1 MKILQV
7 NCVFRKGSTGKIMDD
22 IHKSLKNKEI
32 ESIICYG
39 RGEKVVEHDIY
50 KISSELEAKLN
61 NLRSRLGG
69 LQYGGSFIAT
79 RRLIKII
86 KREKPDIVH
95 LHCINGF
102 FVNIYRLLD
111 FLKKNDVPT
120 VLTLHA
126 EFMYTGNCG
135 HAYECDKWKTGC
147 GKCPSLR
154 KSTYSYTFDRTAF
167 AWKKMKKAFDDFDK
181 LIVTSVSPWL
191 EQRSL
196 MSPIIKDKKHTVIMN
211 GVDCDVFYR
220 HSDADKL
227 KEKMELNGKKVLLFV
242 TASFSSPVKGGNY
255 IIELAK
261 KLGNEYA
268 VIVIGSRGNPNDLPN
283 NMINLGRIENQDELA
298 QYYSMADLS
307 VIAGKKETF
316 GMPVAES
323 LCCGTPV
330 VGFKAGGP
338 EGIAL
343 SGYSEFVEYGDIDA
357 LYQSALKMINTE
369 FNRNIISTVAQAVY
383 SKEKMCDA
391 FIKVYNRVKEI

>member
-22 IHKSLKNKEI
+22 IHKSLKNNGI
-32 ESIICYG
+32 ESIVCYG
-39 RGEKVVEHDIY
+39 RGEKIVEHDIY
-50 KISSELEAKLN
+50 KTSSELEAKLN

-86 KREKPDIVH
+86 KSEKPDVVH

-102 FVNIYRLLD
+102 FVNIYKLLN
-111 FLKKNDVPT
+111 FLKKNNIPT

-154 KSTYSYTFDRTAF
+154 NSTYSYTFDRTAF
-167 AWKKMKKAFDDFDK
+167 AWKKMKKTFDDFDK

-196 MSPIIKDKKHTVIMN
+196 MSPIINDKKHTVIMN
-211 GVDCDVFYR
+211 GVDCDIFYR

-255 IIELAK
+255 VIELAK

-268 VIVIGSRGNPNDLPN
+268 VIVIGSRENPDDLPD

-338 EGIAL
+338 ESIAL
-343 SGYSEFVEYGDIDA
+343 LECSEFVEYGDIDA
-357 LYQSALKMINTE
+357 LYQSTLKMINAE
-369 FNRNIISTVAQAVY
+369 INRNIISADAQAIY

-391 FIKVYNRVKEI
+391 FIKAYNKVKEI

>member
-7 NCVFRKGSTGKIMDD
+7 NCVFRTGSTGRIMDD
-22 IHKSLKNKEI
+22 IHKSLKNNGI
-32 ESIICYG
+32 ESIVCYG
-39 RGEKVVEHDIY
+39 RGVKIVEPDIY
-50 KISSELEAKLN
+50 KISSELAAKLN

-69 LQYGGSFIAT
+69 LQYSGSFIAT
-79 RRLIKII
+79 RRIIKII
-86 KREKPDIVH
+86 RREKPDVVH

-111 FLKKNDVPT
+111 FLKKNDIPT

-126 EFMYTGNCG
+126 EFMHTGNCG

-147 GKCPSLR
+147 GKCPNLR
-154 KSTYSYTFDRTAF
+154 KATYSHTFDRTAF
-167 AWKKMKKAFDDFDK
+167 AWKKMKKAFIGFDK

-196 MSPIIKDKKHTVIMN
+196 MSPILKDKKHIVVMN
-211 GVDCDVFYR
+211 GVDCDIFYR
-220 HSDADKL
+220 HRDTDRL
-227 KEKMELNGKKVLLFV
+227 REKMGLKGKKILLFV

-261 KLGNEYA
+261 KLGSEYA
-268 VIVIGSRGNPNDLPN
+268 VIVIGGGEAPGDLPD
-283 NMINLGRIENQDELA
+283 NMINLGRVESCNELA
-298 QYYSMADLS
+298 EYYSMADLS

-316 GMPVAES
+316 GMPIAES

-338 EGIAL
+338 ESIAL
-343 SGYSEFVEYGDIDA
+343 SEYSEFVEYGDIDA
-357 LYQSALKMINTE
+357 LYQSTLKMMETE
-369 FNRNIISTVAQAVY
+369 FKSDIVSADAQGVY

-391 FIKVYNRVKEI
+391 FIKVYNKVKEI

>member
-7 NCVFRKGSTGKIMDD
+7 NCVFRTGSTGKIMDD
-22 IHKSLKNKEI
+22 IHKSLKNKGI
-32 ESIICYG
+32 ESIVCYG
-39 RGEKVVEHDIY
+39 RGVKIVEHDIY
-50 KISSELEAKLN
+50 KTSSEIEAKLN

-79 RRLIKII
+79 RRLVRII
-86 KREKPDIVH
+86 KSEKPDVVH

-102 FVNIYRLLD
+102 FVNIYRLLN
-111 FLKKNDVPT
+111 FLKKNDIPT

-135 HAYECDKWKTGC
+135 HAYECDKWKSGC
-147 GKCPSLR
+147 GKCPNLR
-154 KSTYSYTFDRTAF
+154 KSTYSYTFDRTSC
-167 AWKKMKKAFDDFDK
+167 AWKKMKKAFIGFDK
-181 LIVTSVSPWL
+181 LIVTSVSSWL

-220 HSDADKL
+220 HSDAYKL
-227 KEKMELNGKKVLLFV
+227 KEKMGLNGKKVLLFV

-268 VIVIGSRGNPNDLPN
+268 VIVIGSRENPNNLPD
-283 NMINLGRIENQDELA
+283 NMINLGRVENQYELA

-338 EGIAL
+338 ESIAL
-343 SGYSEFVEYGDIDA
+343 SEYCEFVKYGDIDA
-357 LYQSALKMINTE
+357 LYESTLKMINAE
-369 FNRNIISTVAQAVY
+369 FNSNIISADAHALY

-391 FIKVYNRVKEI
+391 FIEVYRKVKEI